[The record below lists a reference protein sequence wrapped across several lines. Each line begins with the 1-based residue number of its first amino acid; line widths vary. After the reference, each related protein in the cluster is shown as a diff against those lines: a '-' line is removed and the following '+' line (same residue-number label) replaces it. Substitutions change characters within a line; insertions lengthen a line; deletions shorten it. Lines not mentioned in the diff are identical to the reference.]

1 MHMNITPGSAMT
13 DARIPKNMTTHYAAV
28 TKLTDAFC
36 KERLSTEYAELCRNA
51 AAALCRKRPSPL
63 MSGKIESWACG
74 IVQALG
80 HVNWMFD
87 KSNPLYTS
95 AQTIQAFFGVSKSNA
110 GTKAQAI
117 RNALNMDIM
126 GSPEWMLQS
135 TQDSNPML
143 WFVTVNGFIHD
154 IRTLP
159 YEIQKQAYEKGLI
172 PYIPADKAAAEA
184 Y

>member
-1 MHMNITPGSAMT
+1 MIN
-13 DARIPKNMTTHYAAV
+13 ARIPQSMMAHYAV
-28 TKLTDAFC
+28 ITKLTDRFC
-36 KERLSTEYAELCRNA
+36 RGHLDPEYAQLCRKA

-63 MSGKIESWACG
+63 ISGKIESWACG

-95 AQTIQAFFGVSKSNA
+95 AQTIQEFFGVSKSNA
-110 GTKAQAI
+110 GTKAQAV
-117 RNALNMDIM
+117 RNALDMDRM
-126 GSPEWMLQS
+126 QSTEWMLQS

-159 YEIQKQAYEKGLI
+159 YEVQKQAYEKGLI
-172 PYIPADKAAAEA
+172 PYIPADKEMAEA
-184 Y
+184 